1 MDLGLEGKVAVITGG
16 SRGIGKG
23 ISQRLAAEGSD
34 LLLVSATEANLKKTQ
49 DEISS
54 NTNRRVEI
62 CPADMSDPASADA
75 VHKAATDAYG
85 RVDILVNSAGVA
97 VGGGFLDITD
107 ETWQRGFG
115 PKLFGT
121 FRVCQKFWPMLIESH
136 GAVINIAGGRGK
148 APAHD
153 FMVNSAVN
161 AALMNFTKALANQG
175 LLDDVNV
182 NCVVPGLVKT
192 DLHYDNMR
200 QVAEME
206 NSTPEAVEKKR
217 IAASGLRRFGEV
229 EDVANMVAFL
239 VSPVARQVQ
248 GTMAFVDGGGDKAI

>member
-1 MDLGLEGKVAVITGG
+1 MELGLEGKVAVVTGG

-23 ISQRLAAEGSD
+23 IAQRLAEEGCD
-34 LLLVSATEANLKKTQ
+34 ILLVSATETNLKTARE
-49 DEISS
+49 EISS
-54 NTNRRVEI
+54 KANRRVEI
-62 CPADMSDPASADA
+62 CPADMSDPAGADA
-75 VHKAATDAYG
+75 VLNATIDAYG
-85 RVDILVNSAGVA
+85 FVDILVNSAGVA

-121 FRVCQKFWPMLIESH
+121 FRVCQRLWPMLTESR

-175 LLDDVNV
+175 LIDDVNV
-182 NCVVPGLVKT
+182 NCVVPGMTKT
-192 DLHYDNMR
+192 DLLKDNLS
-200 QVAEME
+200 QAAQME
-206 NSTPEAVEKKR
+206 DTTPEEIEKKR
-217 IAASGLRRFGEV
+217 IIASGLRRFGEP
-229 EDVANMVAFL
+229 EDVANLVAFL
-239 VSPVARQVQ
+239 VSPLARHVQ
-248 GTMAFVDGGGDKAI
+248 GTMAFIDGGGDKAM

>member
-1 MDLGLEGKVAVITGG
+1 MELGLDGKVAVITGG
-16 SRGIGKG
+16 SRGIGRAVA
-23 ISQRLAAEGSD
+23 QRLAEEECD

-49 DEISS
+49 DEIASG
-54 NTNRRVEI
+54 TNRRVEI
-62 CPADMSDPASADA
+62 CPADMSDPASADS
-75 VHKAATDAYG
+75 VLKATTDAYG

-97 VGGGFLDITD
+97 VGGTFLEITD

-121 FRVCQKFWPMLIESH
+121 FRVCQRLWPMLMESR

-148 APAHD
+148 APAND

-161 AALMNFTKALANQG
+161 GALMNFTKALANQG

-182 NCVVPGLVKT
+182 NCVVPGLTKT
-192 DLHYDNMR
+192 DLFYDNMR
-200 QVAEME
+200 QQADME
-206 NSTPEAVEKKR
+206 NSTPEKIEKKR
-217 IAASGLRRFGEV
+217 IAASGLRRFGEA
-229 EDVANMVAFL
+229 EDVANLVAFL
-239 VSPVARQVQ
+239 VSPVARHVQ

>member
-1 MDLGLEGKVAVITGG
+1 MDFGLEGKVAVITGG

-23 ISQRLAAEGSD
+23 VGQRLAAEGCD
-34 LLLVSATEANLKKTQ
+34 LLLVSATEANLKKAQ

-54 NTNRRVEI
+54 TTNRRVEI
-62 CPADMSDPASADA
+62 CPADMSDPAGADA
-75 VHKAATDAYG
+75 VLKATTDAYG

-121 FRVCQKFWPMLIESH
+121 FRVCQRLWPLLMESH

-148 APAHD
+148 SPAHD

-161 AALMNFTKALANQG
+161 GALMNFTKALANQG

-182 NCVVPGLVKT
+182 NCVSPGLIKT

-200 QVAEME
+200 QAAKME
-206 NSTPEAVEKKR
+206 NTTPEKVEKKR
-217 IAASGLRRFGEV
+217 LAANGLRRFGEV
-229 EDVANMVAFL
+229 EDVANLVAFL
-239 VSPVARQVQ
+239 VSPVARHVQ
-248 GTMAFVDGGGDKAI
+248 GTTAFVDGGGDKSI

>member
-1 MDLGLEGKVAVITGG
+1 MDLGLDGKVVVITGG

-23 ISQRLAAEGSD
+23 IGQRLAEEGCD
-34 LLLVSATEANLKKTQ
+34 LLLVSATEANLEKARE
-49 DEISS
+49 EISS

-62 CPADMSDPASADA
+62 CPADMSDPPSADT
-75 VHKAATDAYG
+75 VLKATTDAYG

-121 FRVCQKFWPMLIESH
+121 FRVCQRLWPMLTESH

-148 APAHD
+148 APAHG

-161 AALMNFTKALANQG
+161 GALMNFTKALANQG
-175 LLDDVNV
+175 LFNDVNV
-182 NCVVPGLVKT
+182 NCVVPGLTKT

-206 NSTPEAVEKKR
+206 NSTPEEVEKKR
-217 IAASGLRRFGEV
+217 IATSGLRRFGEA
-229 EDVANMVAFL
+229 EDVANLVAFL
-239 VSPVARQVQ
+239 VSPVARHVQ